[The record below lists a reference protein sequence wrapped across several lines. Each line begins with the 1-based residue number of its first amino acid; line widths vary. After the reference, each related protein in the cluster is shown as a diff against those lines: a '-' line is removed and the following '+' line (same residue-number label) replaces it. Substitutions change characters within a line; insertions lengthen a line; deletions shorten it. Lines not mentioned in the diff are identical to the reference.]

1 MRRSHAAVPIK
12 LKKPA
17 KGIKWDHHCELMK
30 NSQINSHL
38 PATMK
43 LNKQSFIDMLSRYKT
58 VYLKPN
64 QGAFGVGVMQ
74 VRKIEHEKQ
83 PFFYVHVGTQ
93 QKKFQSAKK
102 VYDFVLAKRASTDY
116 IVQQGI
122 DLLRWNKRPFDLRLM
137 ITKQKD
143 NTWRN
148 EGFVGRA
155 AQPKNIVTNIRS
167 GGTALS
173 IEELLAPYTTP
184 TTQKKV
190 ILKLNKLGTRI
201 CKHLEKNYS
210 GIQLFGIDIGMDQN
224 LKPWVIEVNTRPE
237 KICWKCMRMLYKKN
251 ISNKRT
257 QKVKQK

>member
-1 MRRSHAAVPIK
+1 MRQSHAAVPIK
-12 LKKPA
+12 PKKPA
-17 KGIKWDHHCELMK
+17 KGIKWDHHRELMK
-30 NSQINSHL
+30 NNQIKKYL

-43 LNKQSFIDMLSRYKT
+43 LNKQSFFIMLSRYKT

-64 QGAFGVGVMQ
+64 QGAFGIGVMQ

-83 PFFYVHVGTQ
+83 PFFRIHLGTQ
-93 QKKFQSAKK
+93 QKTFQSMEKAY
-102 VYDFVLAKRASTDY
+102 VFVLAKRVNTDY
-116 IVQQGI
+116 LVQQGI
-122 DLLRWNKRPFDLRLM
+122 DLLRWNKRPCDLRLM

-155 AQPKNIVTNIRS
+155 AQAKKIVTNIRS

-173 IEELLAPYTTP
+173 IEDLLAPYTNP
-184 TTQKKV
+184 TTQRKV
-190 ILKLNKLGTRI
+190 ILKLNQLGSRI
-201 CKHLEKNYS
+201 CKHLEKNYP

-237 KICWKCMRMLYKKN
+237 KICWKCMRKLYKKN
-251 ISNKRT
+251 IPVKRAP
-257 QKVKQK
+257 